1 MEERIAKLE
10 FEAANPAP
18 APEPPTSNVDAVTLP
33 AQTNTTEVPASGSGD
48 TPELPDFPAFKDTP
62 QRKNNI
68 ELYGIV
74 GVK

>member
-1 MEERIAKLE
+1 MSIKKIAKDQPDSFE
-10 FEAANPAP
+10 FSS
-18 APEPPTSNVDAVTLP
+18 SNVDAVTLP